1 MPFLKGGRLAITRT
15 RKYLE
20 SGRIILQDS
29 VKIITIHH
37 VPGKKI
43 SEGCDEL
50 IKWFLP
56 PLQFKNPKVQI
67 LTLKNMCPTPFIQVF
82 LNNQEELVIDCSYRT
97 HVDINKHLNEVLGT
111 SLHSTVSS
119 TMDILNV
126 NHPGNFGTKYQR
138 QCICEV
144 YGQVPCSSQ
153 VGRSG
158 PWPGQEPQLP
168 VVDGLTNQKG
178 QDANEPKDSTA

>member
-20 SGRIILQDS
+20 SGRILLQDS
-29 VKIITIHH
+29 VKVIAIHH

-50 IKWFLP
+50 IKWSLP
-56 PLQFKNPKVQI
+56 PLQFKNPNVQI

-82 LNNQEELVIDCSYRT
+82 LKDQEELVIDCSYRS

-111 SLHSTVSS
+111 SLHSS
-119 TMDILNV
+119 TPPSMEVLNI
-126 NHPGNFGTKYQR
+126 NHPANFGK
-138 QCICEV
+138 
-144 YGQVPCSSQ
+144 
-153 VGRSG
+153 
-158 PWPGQEPQLP
+158 
-168 VVDGLTNQKG
+168 K
-178 QDANEPKDSTA
+178 

>member
-1 MPFLKGGRLAITRT
+1 MPFLKGGRLAVTRT

-29 VKIITIHH
+29 VKVIAIHH

-43 SEGCDEL
+43 SEGCNEL
-50 IKWFLP
+50 IRWFLP
-56 PLQFKNPKVQI
+56 PLQFKNPNVQI

-82 LNNQEELVIDCSYRT
+82 LNNEEELVIDCSFRSHT
-97 HVDINKHLNEVLGT
+97 DINSHLNAVLGT
-111 SLHSTVSS
+111 SLHGTASPSTDLLSI
-119 TMDILNV
+119 DN
-126 NHPGNFGTKYQR
+126 PANFGTKHKR

-144 YGQVPCSSQ
+144 YGQVPCSSHI
-153 VGRSG
+153 GRAR

-168 VVDGLTNQKG
+168 VIDGLTDGNSLRSSKTEKSI
-178 QDANEPKDSTA
+178 A